1 MCSVCLEIF
10 IHRRIKTRLLRF
22 RSYASVS
29 IIVMD
34 TANPVSVIYAAKRI
48 VQNYDTLDVLYLN
61 NSTIRIDHFNWDVLK
76 QALLTFRLA
85 YFCSTGRV
93 SKDSKNFV
101 SVRGSGATDLGFNR
115 DFCQQVLSP
124 FILVMELKSLLQEG
138 ELPGRVV
145 WTGSSTCRYSF
156 SWLLY
161 KLLLL
166 QFRRPSAL
174 QRRRLVLWFEI
185 LCTPSSTCFK

>member
-1 MCSVCLEIF
+1 MI
-10 IHRRIKTRLLRF
+10 
-22 RSYASVS
+22 
-29 IIVMD
+29 D

-48 VQNYDTLDVLYLN
+48 VQNYETLDVLYLN

-76 QALLTFRLA
+76 QALLSFRLP

-93 SKDSKNFV
+93 NKDSKNFV

-138 ELPGRVV
+138 ELPGRIV
-145 WTGSSTCRYSF
+145 WTGSSTCRYP
-156 SWLLY
+156 LI
-161 KLLLL
+161 
-166 QFRRPSAL
+166 R
-174 QRRRLVLWFEI
+174 
-185 LCTPSSTCFK
+185 